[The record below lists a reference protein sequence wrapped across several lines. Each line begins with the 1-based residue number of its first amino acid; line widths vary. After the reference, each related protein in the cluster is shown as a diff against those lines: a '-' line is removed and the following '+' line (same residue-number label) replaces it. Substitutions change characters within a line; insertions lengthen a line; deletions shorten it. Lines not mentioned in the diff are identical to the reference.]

1 MKKYTFPFILFAFV
15 LFACGRTT
23 PITEMPAVTATTSP
37 LPTPTPGSDADFK
50 F

>member
-23 PITEMPAVTATTSP
+23 PITEMPTVTATTSP